1 MKAGLAAAAYGGRMS
16 SEKEKMLSGELYRAG
31 DPELVTERRRARELL
46 RRLPGDP
53 AVLEELIGHLGAG
66 AEIVAP
72 FACDYGYNISLG
84 PQAFVNTGCVFLDC
98 ASIEIGERAQIGPAV
113 QLLTADH
120 PRDAQTRRAGLESAK
135 PISIGADAWL
145 GGGVIVL
152 PGRSVGAESVVG
164 AGSVVTRDVPPGTV
178 AAGNPAR
185 RL

>member
-1 MKAGLAAAAYGGRMS
+1 VS
-16 SEKEKMLSGELYRAG
+16 SAKEKMLAGELYRAG
-31 DPELVTERRRARELL
+31 DPELVAERRRARELL
-46 RRLPGDP
+46 RRLPDDP
-53 AVLEELIGHLGAG
+53 GALAELLGHLGEG

-84 PQAFVNTGCVFLDC
+84 AGSFVNAGCVFLDC
-98 ASIEIGERAQIGPAV
+98 APIEIGERTQIGPAV

-120 PRDAQTRRAGLESAK
+120 PLDAETRRAGLENAK

-152 PGRSVGAESVVG
+152 PGRNIGAECVIG
-164 AGSVVTRDVPPGTV
+164 AGSVVTKDVPGGVV

-185 RL
+185 VLRRL